1 MDIVGYRAHRR
12 GEDKQ
17 QQGER
22 QRLFTANAIAQRAEK
37 QLPKAET
44 NQRRRERQLGLRAGG
59 AELLGDFRQ
68 RGQIE
73 VGTQRPNGAKQTEN
87 HDPGERNSG
96 HINGLLVIKPGV
108 AARQKR

>member
-22 QRLFTANAIAQRAEK
+22 QRLFTANAVAQRAKK
-37 QLPKAET
+37 QLSKAEA
-44 NQRRRERQLGLRAGG
+44 NQRRGQRKLGLRAGG
-59 AELLGDFRQ
+59 AELLGYFRQ

-73 VGTQRPNGAKQTEN
+73 VGTQRPNGAEQTEN
-87 HDPGERNSG
+87 HDPGEGNSG

>member
-37 QLPKAET
+37 QLPKAE
-44 NQRRRERQLGLRAGG
+44 A
-59 AELLGDFRQ
+59 D
-68 RGQIE
+68 
-73 VGTQRPNGAKQTEN
+73 
-87 HDPGERNSG
+87 
-96 HINGLLVIKPGV
+96 
-108 AARQKR
+108 